1 MRVPSPPHNPAVN
14 TGAIGIRDALTV
26 ATELKLI
33 SDDDAKLANEV
44 LDRGFE
50 LSDSPEKWIVQIE
63 ANLAELE
70 HSLQQTP
77 YHRYLNGGPR
87 PTTSSGRNDWGAK
100 DQHKAIQT
108 FIAELARFSLRIKGR
123 LGQGIGGAPTPANVL
138 NTALSLTKILLEVQQ
153 TKTNSNQLVM
163 EPARANDIRLC
174 LIWAG
179 QGATAAQHLD
189 AQYLITA
196 LGDYEA
202 NRLLSARVAEHAA
215 AKYYEAIGYEVLD
228 VSIGQIGNS
237 DDRWKDHD
245 LLVNGRPID
254 VKNARRS
261 FSSRDSYVE
270 HCVPRFKQSRASG
283 AEVSITGVL
292 SEYSAAGKLEE
303 SISDCRIL
311 GEVTVSEIR
320 RLHTWARRRF
330 GHILNIDGIWKPE
343 YQPGWIF
350 EYPPE
355 HYPRRDTAIAG
366 IPGLIEKLKVSGI
379 ASDRIPGWLLSLC
392 PDRELALSLAGS
404 NQRRRIL
411 GDLHSLHD
419 HIGFSRPGLFIY
431 VMGLFLESIA
441 NGEQAGQLDRPLR
454 DLLFIRGSPSPRPL
468 GLEDSQ
474 NYVANLIG
482 MLVRVQSEA
491 LRQNIKFTTF
501 RLAHPSILRGQRDSG
516 LWMTL
521 LAYCGG
527 WRKVPIL
534 ARCGAT
540 PLFFGH
546 HEVCPNCGHLV
557 CIDCGYCSRNCDLVA
572 RRQYDVAAR
581 QGLSY
586 KDGYFV

>member
-1 MRVPSPPHNPAVN
+1 MTNSSAVG
-14 TGAIGIRDALTV
+14 TLDALKV
-26 ATELKLI
+26 AAELKLI
-33 SDDDAKLANEV
+33 SEDDANLAREV

-50 LSDSPEKWIVQIE
+50 LSDSPEKWIDQIE
-63 ANLAELE
+63 MKLAELE
-70 HSLQQTP
+70 RAFQQSP
-77 YHRYLNGGPR
+77 YHRYLNGGRR
-87 PTTSSGRNDWGAK
+87 PITYSGHNDWGAK
-100 DQHKAIQT
+100 DQYKATQT
-108 FIAELARFSLRIKGR
+108 SIAELVGFNERIKGR
-123 LGQGIGGAPTPANVL
+123 LGQGIGGTTTLAYMLKA
-138 NTALSLTKILLEVQQ
+138 ALGLTKILGDVQQ
-153 TKTNSNQLVM
+153 TQADSNQLII
-163 EPARANDIRLC
+163 EPPKADDIRLC
-174 LIWAG
+174 LTWAG

-215 AKYYEAIGYEVLD
+215 AKYYEAIGYVVID

-292 SEYSAAGKLEE
+292 SEYSAVGKLEE

-320 RLHTWARRRF
+320 RLYAWARRRF
-330 GHILNIDGIWKPE
+330 GHVLNIDGIWKPE

-355 HYPRRDTAIAG
+355 HYPSRVAAITG
-366 IPGLIEKLKVSGI
+366 IPGMIEKLKARGI
-379 ASDRIPGWLLSLC
+379 ASGRIPGWLLSLC

-441 NGEQAGQLDRPLR
+441 NGEQADQLDGPLR
-454 DLLFIRGSPSPRPL
+454 ELFFIRGSTSLRPL

-482 MLVRVQSEA
+482 MLVRVQNEA

-516 LWMTL
+516 SWMTL

-527 WRKVPIL
+527 WREVPVR

-540 PLFFGH
+540 PLFFGQ
-546 HEVCPNCGHLV
+546 HEICQNCGHLI
-557 CIDCGYCSRNCDLVA
+557 CDDCGYCSHGCGLVVQ
-572 RRQYDVAAR
+572 RQSDVAAIQR
-581 QGLSY
+581 TSSEN
-586 KDGYFV
+586 GYFG